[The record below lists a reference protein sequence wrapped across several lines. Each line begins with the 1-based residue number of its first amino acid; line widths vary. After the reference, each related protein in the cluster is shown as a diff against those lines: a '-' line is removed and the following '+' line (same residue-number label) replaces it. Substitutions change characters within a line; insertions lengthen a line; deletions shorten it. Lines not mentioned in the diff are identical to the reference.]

1 VAAALVAVLAV
12 AVLAGLVVL
21 WPEGDRRA
29 PAAAAGAVGGQEAGV
44 VRAVREADCQ
54 LAMRLPCR
62 RVRVA
67 LETGPDAGRTV
78 ALTMAGEDLQPR
90 VEPGD
95 RVRLARTVVPE
106 GAAGAEGAAGEAA
119 EGAAG
124 ADADAV
130 AAAEAGLPA
139 PEPYAFADFERRP
152 PLLAL
157 GALFALLAVVLGRAK
172 GVRSLL
178 GLGVSL
184 LLVVAF
190 VVPAIAEGRP
200 PLLVGLVGALAVLL
214 VTMALAHGPGP
225 KALAAVLG
233 AATSLVATALLALV
247 AVELAHITGF
257 AGEESV
263 LIGGAEG
270 TTLSLQGLVLAGIVV
285 AGLGVLDDVAVSQAS
300 TVLALRRANPALRLR
315 ALLRAGL
322 EVGRDH
328 LSATVNT
335 LVLAYVGASLPVL
348 LVLETQGTGLA
359 DALNYE
365 DVAGPVVGMLV
376 GSIGL
381 MLAVPLTTALAA
393 LLARRLPPE
402 ALPAHGHAH

>member
-1 VAAALVAVLAV
+1 VRSVLATDPGRVAAALVALLAV
-12 AVLAGLVVL
+12 AVLAGLVAL
-21 WPEGDRRA
+21 WPDGDRPGRP
-29 PAAAAGAVGGQEAGV
+29 PAAAGVAGAAEAAGRQEAGV

-95 RVRLARTVVPE
+95 RVRLAPTVVPE
-106 GAAGAEGAAGEAA
+106 G
-119 EGAAG
+119 
-124 ADADAV
+124 ADAV
-130 AAAEAGLPA
+130 AAAEAGVPA

-214 VTMALAHGPGP
+214 VTIALAHGPGP

-257 AGEESV
+257 GGEESV